1 MSLDNFKIRKYIRSQ
16 KDEGVN
22 DYIEELENYIL
33 AIKASNTNQLIFKL
47 DEMNGTI
54 IEDLDKIMNGEAVEE
69 YEYEYYNKDEG
80 EYETKTGY
88 RSTLKVLN
96 DDKESKVF
104 DRVMTLYGKIKDL
117 KVVSELVAKMIP
129 EVEEEESITN
139 KIKVTKGGNV
149 FESISEQLGGRK

>member
-149 FESISEQLGGRK
+149 FESISEQVGGRK

>member
-16 KDEGVN
+16 KDEGIN